1 MKKKLLI
8 TVILASLSLPA
19 AVQAGWVGDT
29 AANVGD
35 FLSSWGR
42 DVPAQEVRGAA
53 QPPAVVA
60 TGATGSDC
68 NRRHKELADQNI
80 QDRAALDDRMIQP
93 SKKGVGEMSCFDK
106 YKNFSLSGMFGFPSL
121 DGLLGQLEQQACN
134 YVDQQVNTATQPV
147 NQSVWMP
154 GGARVNTGVVFGSQA
169 AGKGTVSG
177 STQSTGQFQLPQIF
191 K

>member
-35 FLSSWGR
+35 FLTNWGR
-42 DVPAQEVRGAA
+42 DIPAQQKVET
-53 QPPAVVA
+53 PPISAIGS
-60 TGATGSDC
+60 TGADC
-68 NRRHKELADQNI
+68 LQRHKELADQNI
-80 QDRAALDDRMIQP
+80 RDRAALDDRMIQP